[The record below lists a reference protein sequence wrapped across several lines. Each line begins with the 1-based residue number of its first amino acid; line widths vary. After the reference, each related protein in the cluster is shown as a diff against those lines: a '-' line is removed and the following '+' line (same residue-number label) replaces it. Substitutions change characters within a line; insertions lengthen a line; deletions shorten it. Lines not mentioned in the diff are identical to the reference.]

1 MINAPHIQLAAV
13 TRYCTDRGIRLEV
26 REDGWLL
33 VLEDA
38 TRRHLLFG
46 YDLGLN
52 SAVAHRLACDK
63 AATAALLGASGVPAI
78 PHVFCLAPVLGGRP
92 GLAPETIVELLETH
106 PHGLVV
112 KPNEGTSG
120 RSVTRATTLGEAL
133 GAAKKIFDTGAN
145 VAISPLLDIADEV
158 RVVQLD
164 DAPLIVY
171 RKQRPTVTGDGVRSL
186 RDLALAT
193 ALSEEH
199 ARLLRRLDAEFGAAA
214 LSAIVPPGEERL
226 LSWRHNLEFGA
237 RPVLLGSGP
246 PRDVCAALAR
256 EAAQAI
262 GIRYAS
268 VDLVLVDGCWQVLEI
283 NSGVKMEALGPHA
296 PELVESA
303 CFAAL
308 DAVFGGP
315 PRQ

>member
-1 MINAPHIQLAAV
+1 MINAPHIQIAAV
-13 TRYCTDRGIRLEV
+13 TRYCAEHGIRLEV

-38 TRRHLLFG
+38 TRRHLIFG

-63 AATAALLGASGVPAI
+63 AATAALLRASGVPAI
-78 PHVFCLAPVLGGRP
+78 RHGFLLAPALGGRP
-92 GLAPETIVELLETH
+92 DRAAGTIVELLEAH
-106 PHGLVV
+106 PRGIVV

-120 RSVTRATTLGEAL
+120 RSVTRAATQGEAL
-133 GAAKKIFDTGAN
+133 GAASKIFDTGAN

-171 RKQRPTVTGDGVRSL
+171 RKQRPTVTGDGVRPL
-186 RDLALAT
+186 RDLALA
-193 ALSEEH
+193 AAPAEEH
-199 ARLLRRLDAEFGAAA
+199 ARLLRRLDAEFDAAA
-214 LSAIVPPGEERL
+214 LRAIVPRGEERL

-237 RPVLLGSGP
+237 RPVLLGPGP
-246 PRDVCAALAR
+246 PRGVCTALAR

-268 VDLVLVDGCWQVLEI
+268 VDLVLVDERWQVLEI
-283 NSGVKMEALGPHA
+283 NSGVKMEALGQHA

-308 DAVFGGP
+308 DTIFGDP
-315 PRQ
+315 PSR